1 MAYLD
6 KHEAEHAE
14 SILDSAQEYEASEP
28 SVTID
33 VQEATTD
40 AASSES
46 LEDSK
51 TDVPP
56 GSPRALS
63 VDTSVQDLPE
73 RPKSPWTPSYSV
85 TQQGPGIITQPAEDD
100 VLQDRVEIGEIV
112 GSETDQE
119 NETQIDEGVAA
130 ESEIPVAESVELQKN
145 DIRTKTP
152 ENIENHS
159 EDESV
164 TPKKGKEGQDNTTPT
179 KSVDI
184 ERPKSPYPPSYSV
197 TQMGKRPGDTHE
209 QRDLVK
215 SESEAAMFAPLAR
228 KLSEKLSI
236 ISPAHSTDEE
246 EGSMD
251 GSSSEAAS
259 DVPEVPISPRSD
271 LGIFTP
277 SFDSR
282 SEISV
287 ASHEPI
293 APSSPRIDPE
303 EPIFPDS
310 ATRTPVGKV
319 PAHVDAADSALSTDA
334 SESITPLPAPLVP
347 LQGVYISSTEVK
359 EPEVS
364 AAEEPGSDTVQVTV
378 SPSVP
383 LLTEYLHYDFTFL
396 S

>member
-1 MAYLD
+1 MADLD

-14 SILDSAQEYEASEP
+14 SILDSAQEYDASEP
-28 SVTID
+28 SVIID

-40 AASSES
+40 ATSSES
-46 LEDSK
+46 LDVSK

-56 GSPRALS
+56 GSPRVLS
-63 VDTSVQDLPE
+63 VDTSVHDLPE

-112 GSETDQE
+112 DSETDQE
-119 NETQIDEGVAA
+119 NETQIDEDVPA
-130 ESEIPVAESVELQKN
+130 ESEIPAADPVELQKN

-179 KSVDI
+179 KSVDN

-197 TQMGKRPGDTHE
+197 TQMGQRPE
-209 QRDLVK
+209 QGDLVEP
-215 SESEAAMFAPLAR
+215 ESEAAMFAPLAR

-236 ISPAHSTDEE
+236 ISPSHSTDEE
-246 EGSMD
+246 EESMD
-251 GSSSEAAS
+251 GSTSEAAS

-310 ATRTPVGKV
+310 AMRTPVGKA
-319 PAHVDAADSALSTDA
+319 PAHVDAADSALSTAA

-347 LQGVYISSTEVK
+347 LQGVYMTTTEVK

-364 AAEEPGSDTVQVTV
+364 VAEEPGSDPLEVTV

-383 LLTEYLHYDFTFL
+383 LLTKYLHCDLTFL